1 MTKFSRAPGGGTQ
14 KPSQPSADA
23 FIGAAGQPGV
33 SAPTAAVAEPFP
45 WEGLDDK
52 KRREPFNIR
61 FTDAE
66 KAMLKFVEENGRD
79 SMHAFC
85 ISVLRPALRR
95 QVEEITGQKLEDE

>member
-1 MTKFSRAPGGGTQ
+1 MTKFSRAPGGGSQ
-14 KPSQPSADA
+14 KTSQPSADA
-23 FIGAAGQPGV
+23 FIGAAGQPNV
-33 SAPTAAVAEPFP
+33 TAPTTPVAAPFP

-85 ISVLRPALRR
+85 ISVLRPALRK
-95 QVEEITGQKLEDE
+95 QVEEITGQKLVGE

>member
-1 MTKFSRAPGGGTQ
+1 MTKFSRAPGGGSQ
-14 KPSQPSADA
+14 KPVQPSAEA
-23 FIGAAGQPGV
+23 FIGAAGQPGAV
-33 SAPTAAVAEPFP
+33 APTAAVDTPFP

-52 KRREPFNIR
+52 KRREPFNVR

-85 ISVLRPALRR
+85 ISVLRPALRK
-95 QVEEITGQKLEDE
+95 QVEDLTGRKLKDD